1 MSEYAF
7 VKENIQSIHAKVRAA
22 AERSGRSAEAI
33 TILAVTKFH
42 PQEAVREAYACGIR
56 RFGENRVQ
64 EAAGK
69 YLPVL
74 LSEMPGISLDMI
86 GTFQSNK
93 INKALKLFDAI
104 QSVSSM
110 SLLQA
115 ITARAG
121 EKNLELYLE
130 LHTGEATKS
139 GFPDDD
145 SLFEAVETYLRW
157 KSDAG
162 RDSEPRY
169 PLILRGLMTMAPYTD
184 DQMTIRRSFRRLSK
198 AAEEIKKRFD
208 PPGFGQ
214 LSMGMSGDY
223 EIAVEEG
230 STLLRIGTAIFGVR
244 R

>member
-1 MSEYAF
+1 MSDYDF
-7 VKENIQSIHAKVRAA
+7 VKENLESIHTKVRAA

-69 YLPVL
+69 YLPEL
-74 LSEMPGISLDMI
+74 LSEMPGIRLDMI

-93 INKALKLFDAI
+93 INKALKLFDVI
-104 QSVSSM
+104 QSVSSI

-115 ITARAG
+115 IAARAG
-121 EKNLELYLE
+121 DKNLGIYLE

-139 GFPDDD
+139 GFPDND

-162 RDSEPRY
+162 RNSELRY
-169 PLILRGLMTMAPYTD
+169 PLVLSGLMTMAPFTD
-184 DQMTIRRSFRRLSK
+184 DQMTIRRSFRKLSE
-198 AAEEIKKRFD
+198 AVEEIKKRFD
-208 PPGFGQ
+208 LPGFGQ
-214 LSMGMSGDY
+214 LSMGMSNDY

-230 STLLRIGTAIFGVR
+230 STLLRIGTAIFGAR